1 MRRNLALLAAALL
14 LAGAAPAR
22 AQTVL
27 VPSDAANYHRKLDLA
42 SQDQEI
48 LLLPQSAFELDHGP
62 YRLRFES
69 AALDSLVQAPPT
81 VSYLSVHEPGL
92 LLQVLHLRAHEPD
105 VGMLGPQHFVVE
117 DVNGSVVGAGTLLV
131 AGVAP
136 EGLGLL
142 TAEGD
147 RSLELGRDADV
158 RLRVRPHGNLTE
170 TITAG
175 NERDFRLVSLQV
187 EGMDSTGVLTLAARI
202 RPLREGATELRL
214 SAETVDGRNVPLVF
228 PDLSVNAPAPRRV
241 RVGGGPAYVDEAG
254 RGIVK
259 VSILD
264 LPSNLPATPEVVRD
278 AAGEMLV
285 TEQHFDREHGTL
297 TATLELTG
305 RGSHPAAGSR
315 DGREIRV
322 RAGTRTFRG
331 SLDVVGP
338 PLASS
343 VKVEGTDSS
352 DRAVVPIGGRAVLR
366 IAGKNLEGL
375 HLDCSD
381 LGEGSSCRTLGSA
394 SDELVAEVHT
404 GSEIREGDQELVLRA
419 DPRPD
424 GSTPD
429 RRVPV
434 RVRVE
439 YPAIPAPLAGADF
452 LGVPCPTDHGCHVSG
467 DGQSMVVRSGLA
479 GKLLLHFDDPAIPA
493 EYGWQKL
500 IVTVTRARGD
510 QRQVVRTYGTP
521 VSPRLVRNGSQ
532 GGDLPLLD
540 PTLDPKHGDLFIVR
554 VEHAADQ
561 YAPEYRT
568 GLASAEAYVRRIY
581 IDGGPAKRL
590 SGDIVVQPVLFAL
603 GADSTGGM
611 KALYP
616 NAGLGMTWQFLN
628 GRLEPRPYSVKL
640 QALLTNLQSTGS
652 GGLPGQPALF
662 LSGNLRVP
670 GSDPSRPLV
679 LTTGVARTFG
689 EEGRWQLLIGAGID
703 LGVANMIFGG

>member
-48 LLLPQSAFELDHGP
+48 LLLPQSTFALDHGP

-92 LLQVLHLRAHEPD
+92 LFQVLHLRAHEPD
-105 VGMLGPQHFVVE
+105 TGMLGPQHFVVE
-117 DVNGSVVGAGTLLV
+117 DANGSVVGAGTLLV
-131 AGVAP
+131 AGAAP

-147 RSLELGRDADV
+147 RSLELGREADV
-158 RLRVRPHGNLTE
+158 RLRVRPHGNLTGS
-170 TITAG
+170 ITAG
-175 NERDFRLVSLQV
+175 NERDFQLVSIQP
-187 EGMDSTGVLTLAARI
+187 EAMDSTGVLTLAARI

-214 SAETVDGRNVPLVF
+214 SAETVDGRSVPLVF

-241 RVGGGPAYVDEAG
+241 RIGGGPAYVDEAG
-254 RGIVK
+254 RGTVM
-259 VSILD
+259 VTVLD
-264 LPSNLPATPEVVRD
+264 LPANLTATPEVVGD
-278 AAGEMLV
+278 AGGEMLV
-285 TEQHFDREHGTL
+285 TDQRFDREHGTL

-305 RGSHPAAGSR
+305 RGSHPAAGGR
-315 DGREIRV
+315 DGREVRV
-322 RAGTRTFRG
+322 RAGARTFRG
-331 SLDVVGP
+331 SLEVVGP
-338 PLASS
+338 PVAST
-343 VKVEGTDSS
+343 VRVEGAE
-352 DRAVVPIGGRAVLR
+352 RPVLPIGGRAVLR
-366 IAGKNLEGL
+366 IAGKNLERL

-381 LGEGSSCRTLGSA
+381 LGKGSSCRTLGSA
-394 SDELVAEVHT
+394 SDELVAEVRA
-404 GSEIREGDQELVLRA
+404 GSEIREGEQELVLRA
-419 DPRPD
+419 DPRAD

-429 RRVPV
+429 RRVSI
-434 RVRVE
+434 RVRAE

-452 LGVPCPTDHGCHVSG
+452 LRVPCPTDHGCHVSG
-467 DGQSMVVRSGLA
+467 DGQSMVVRSSIA
-479 GKLLLHFDDPAIPA
+479 EKLLLHFDDPAIPA

-510 QRQVVRTYGTP
+510 QRQVVRTYGSS
-521 VSPRLVRNGSQ
+521 VSPRMVRNGSRS
-532 GGDLPLLD
+532 GDLPLLD

-662 LSGNLRVP
+662 LSGNLRIP

-689 EEGRWQLLIGAGID
+689 EDGRWQLLVGAGID